1 MLSGRISTS
10 KVLTLL
16 FACLAISAAFAQ
28 SERGTITGTIV
39 DSSGAVVPGARVTVT
54 NTLTNVSSSTLST
67 ETGSY
72 TAASLPVGEYTL
84 RVEKAGFSSA
94 VLSGITLNAAS
105 TMRADVKL
113 EVGTAMQT
121 VEVNASAQLLSTESA
136 KTSVTV
142 TNKLVDELPLLVGGT
157 LRSPFDLAALTPEA
171 KNIGGDDGFI
181 LGGGQAAG
189 YGTTLDG
196 ISTNTTRALQQSWVA
211 SNAPSLEAVTE
222 FTVDT
227 NGFKA
232 EYGHASGGVMTFASK
247 SGSNQLHGTA
257 YEFLRNNDLDAN
269 RFFSNKAGIPRAIY
283 KQHDFGFSAGG
294 PIWIP
299 KVYKGKDKS
308 FFFFAYEGFRNRAG
322 ATAFTTTVPTPEMYN
337 GDFSKWVD
345 SSGKMIP
352 VYDPTTQ
359 TVNAATGAV
368 TRTPFPNNQIPQAL
382 F

>member
-1 MLSGRISTS
+1 MSQPYR
-10 KVLTLL
+10 VLLAGFVFAAALL
-16 FACLAISAAFAQ
+16 AQ
-28 SERGTITGTIV
+28 SERGAISGTV
-39 DSSGAVVPGARVTVT
+39 LDTSGAVVPGSRVTAT
-54 NTLTNVSSSTLST
+54 NQATNVASTT
-67 ETGSY
+67 ESNEAGLY
-72 TAASLPVGEYTL
+72 TIPSLPVGQYSV
-84 RVEKAGFSSA
+84 RIEKEGFKPA
-94 VLSGITLNAAS
+94 VQTGLTINAA
-105 TMRADVKL
+105 TTARIDVTL
-113 EVGTAMQT
+113 EVGTAQQAIEIT
-121 VEVNASAQLLSTESA
+121 AAAPLLTTESA

-142 TNKLVDELPLLVGGT
+142 TNKLVDELPLVVGGT

-171 KNIGGDDGFI
+171 KNIGGDNGFL

-269 RFFSNKAGIPRAIY
+269 RFFSNRGGIPRAIY

-294 PIWIP
+294 PVWLP
-299 KVYKGKDKS
+299 KIYNGKDKS
-308 FFFFAYEGFRNRAG
+308 FFFFAYEGFRNRQG
-322 ATAFTTTVPTPEMYN
+322 ATAFTSTVPTAEMYN

-345 SSGKMIP
+345 SSGRQIP
-352 VYDPTTQ
+352 VYDPTSQ
-359 TVNAATGAV
+359 TITASGAV
-368 TRTPFPNNQIPQAL
+368 TRQQFP
-382 F
+382 

>member
-1 MLSGRISTS
+1 M
-10 KVLTLL
+10 
-16 FACLAISAAFAQ
+16 SAAFAQ

-39 DSSGAVVPGARVTVT
+39 DSSGAIVPGARITVT
-54 NTLTNVSSSTLST
+54 NTLTNVASSTLST

-72 TAASLPVGEYTL
+72 TVASLPVGEYTL
-84 RVEKAGFSSA
+84 RVDKAGFSSA

-105 TMRADVKL
+105 TLRADVKL

-121 VEVNASAQLLSTESA
+121 VEVNASAQLLTTESA

-142 TNKLVDELPLLVGGT
+142 TNRLVDELPLVVGGT

-189 YGTTLDG
+189 YGATLDG
-196 ISTNTTRALQQSWVA
+196 VSANTTRALQLSWVS

-232 EYGHASGGVMTFASK
+232 EYGHASGGVMTFSSK
-247 SGSNQLHGTA
+247 SGTNTLHGSA

-269 RFFSNKAGIPRAIY
+269 RFFSNRSGTPRAIY

-294 PIWIP
+294 PVWIP

-322 ATAFTTTVPTPEMYN
+322 ATAFTTTVPTPEMYK
-337 GDFSKWVD
+337 GDFS
-345 SSGKMIP
+345 
-352 VYDPTTQ
+352 TT
-359 TVNAATGAV
+359 TTAGWKSPSEHST
-368 TRTPFPNNQIPQAL
+368 
-382 F
+382 